1 MSILTLIDG
10 KTPQE
15 LGDFF
20 KNSLDE
26 FVKEKIQATINQ
38 LLQGEIEDF
47 LTEAL
52 RDQTFDIRNGF
63 YKRHLKT
70 SYGSIEVSVP
80 RDRLNLFETKLIQP
94 YKQTTADLEY
104 MVQTLYL
111 RGMTHR
117 EIVSYLDETIGLSMS
132 KQSTGKMVRKIL
144 STALEFKE
152 RKLPKCVAI
161 FMDGTY
167 VPLKRKYSSDYSSEV
182 NEECVMVIMGITD
195 KGHKEILDFITVPNE
210 GSHSWKDFLMSLKER
225 GIGNPK
231 LFITDGLQGM
241 PNAIKE
247 VFPKA
252 KHQRCLV
259 HIQRNISQN
268 VRVKDRT
275 EITSDFKKVYNQET
289 VDETNSK
296 FKEFVDKWKI
306 TYPRL
311 INRIVETPGLF
322 TYLEF
327 PKQMWKYIM
336 TSNAI
341 ESFNAEL
348 KRYSN
353 RRILFNSES
362 NSIIVLT
369 GCISDYNQSVKN
381 KKEKYLSELTEEEKY
396 NLGFDLLAD

>member
-10 KTPQE
+10 KTSEE

-20 KNSLDE
+20 KSSIDE
-26 FVKEKIQATINQ
+26 FVKEKLQETINQ
-38 LLQGEIEDF
+38 LMQGEIEDF

-52 RDQTFDIRNGF
+52 RNQTFDIRNGY

-70 SYGSIEVSVP
+70 RYGSIEVTVP

-94 YKQTTADLEY
+94 YKQTTKDLEY
-104 MVQTLYL
+104 VVQTLYL

-117 EIVSYLDETIGLSMS
+117 EIVSYLDETLGVNLSRES
-132 KQSTGKMVRKIL
+132 SAKMVRKIL
-144 STALEFKE
+144 SSALEFKE

-167 VPLKRKYSSDYSSEV
+167 VPLKRRYSSFSSEV
-182 NEECVMVIMGITD
+182 SKECVMVIMGITD
-195 KGHKEILDFITVPNE
+195 KGNKEILDFVTVPNE
-210 GSHSWKDFLMSLKER
+210 GSHSWKDFLQKLKER
-225 GIGNPK
+225 GIGDPK
-231 LFITDGLQGM
+231 IFITDGLQGM
-241 PNAIKE
+241 PEAISA
-247 VFPKA
+247 VFPNA

-268 VRVKDRT
+268 VRQKDRK
-275 EITSDFKKVYNQET
+275 EIVEDFKKVYNKETIQET
-289 VDETNSK
+289 
-296 FKEFVDKWKI
+296 KEQFNTFVNKWKI

-311 INRIVETPGLF
+311 INKIVETHGLF
-322 TYLEF
+322 SYLDF
-327 PKQMWKYIM
+327 PSIMWKYLM

-348 KRYSN
+348 QRYTN
-353 RRILFNSES
+353 RRILYNSET
-362 NSIIVLT
+362 NEIIILT
-369 GCISDYNQSVKN
+369 GCISDYNQSARK

-396 NLGFDLLAD
+396 